1 MPDSRP
7 RTCRVP
13 SPAPLPQKADED
25 RAVGQRGVK
34 KAGEVLSLRHPI
46 VESNFTLK
54 LFGDEKTSVR
64 PVVFAYF
71 ALAS

>member
-1 MPDSRP
+1 M
-7 RTCRVP
+7 
-13 SPAPLPQKADED
+13 
-25 RAVGQRGVK
+25 GQRGVK